1 MQTFSVK
8 QLVCKILKT
17 KNCVPFELQYYS
29 NNQGHSNS
37 EAIICFFTKFKLSAD
52 RMQLLTVITVW
63 DLL

>member
-29 NNQGHSNS
+29 NNQGDSNS

-52 RMQLLTVITVW
+52 RTQLLTVITVW